1 MAYTRPTL
9 AAIIARIEADMSTR
23 LLDGAA
29 VLRRAFLGV
38 LARVF
43 AGAIHLV
50 YGFLV
55 WMSKQIVPGTDN
67 DSEFLD
73 QHADD
78 YGVTRRAAA
87 YATGNI
93 DFTGSNSSV
102 VPTGTLL
109 QRSDGVQYATTA
121 EGTISSGTATV
132 AAQAV
137 TAGNAGNC
145 DAATALQLVSA
156 IAGITSAAA
165 ASSGGMTGGIE
176 QESDAELL
184 ARLQERKQNMPQGGC
199 KLDYEIWAKEISG
212 VYRAW
217 CFPLYDEV
225 ADVYPAPGWVG
236 VTFVTASGLPSGALV
251 SEVQAYIQ
259 DTDLSGKAPVTAM
272 VKVYAPVEETVDF
285 HVHLSP
291 NTTAIQAAVQ
301 AAIVA
306 LFDREAAP
314 NVTIPLSHIDE
325 AIQSTAGV
333 TDHLLV
339 TPASAVVSTR
349 KQMPTTGSFT
359 WGSL

>member
-1 MAYTRPTL
+1 MAYTRPPL
-9 AAIIARIEADMSTR
+9 SDIATRIKADMSTR
-23 LLDGAA
+23 LLGGAP
-29 VLRRAFLGV
+29 VLRRSFLGV
-38 LARVF
+38 LALVF
-43 AGAIHLV
+43 AGAIHLA

-78 YGVTRRAAA
+78 YGVTRKAAA

-93 DFTGSNSSV
+93 DFIGSDSSTI
-102 VPTGTLL
+102 PSGTLL
-109 QRSDGVQYATTA
+109 QRSDGVQYSTTT
-121 EGTISSGTATV
+121 EGTISSGTARV

-137 TAGNAGNC
+137 MAGDAGNC
-145 DAATALQLVSA
+145 DAAMSLQLVSA
-156 IAGITSAAA
+156 IAGIVSAAT
-165 ASSGGMTGGIE
+165 ASSGGMTGGVD
-176 QESDAELL
+176 QENDADLL
-184 ARLQERKQNMPQGGC
+184 ARLQERKQNTPQGGC
-199 KLDYEIWAKEISG
+199 KLDYEIWAKEIAG
-212 VYRAW
+212 VERAW

-225 ADVYPAPGWVG
+225 ADAYPAPGWVG

-272 VKVYAPVEETVDF
+272 VKAYAPVAETVNF
-285 HVHLSP
+285 EIHLSP

-301 AAIVA
+301 AAIEA
-306 LFDREAAP
+306 LFAREAAP

-333 TDHLLV
+333 LDHLLV
-339 TPASAVVSTR
+339 TPAAAVVSNR
-349 KQMPTTGSFT
+349 KQMPTIGSFT
-359 WGSL
+359 WGSI